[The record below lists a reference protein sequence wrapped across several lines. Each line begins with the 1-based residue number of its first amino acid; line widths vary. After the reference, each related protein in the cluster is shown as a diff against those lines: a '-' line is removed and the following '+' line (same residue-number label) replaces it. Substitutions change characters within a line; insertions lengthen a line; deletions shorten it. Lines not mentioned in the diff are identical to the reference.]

1 MRRVTLAVPAALALL
16 AATACGAPSEN
27 ASDAANGEET
37 LVVGATAVPAGDIL
51 EFIEAEL
58 AADAG
63 LDLEIHEYSDYIA
76 PNAAL
81 AEGQLDVNLYQ
92 HEPFLLEYNEG
103 NGTDLVAVEQ
113 IYLPPLGLYSNV
125 VDDLDD
131 LDEGAE
137 VALPNDPTNEFRALL
152 LLEEGGLITLA
163 EGIDEATFSL
173 SDIEDN
179 PRDLRFR
186 EVEAAQLP
194 RSLDDVDAAIVNNN
208 YAQEAGLDFE
218 EDSILLEEVEGNPYV
233 NVLAARSDNAD
244 DPRIATLAE
253 LLTAPET
260 VRFIEEEYQ
269 GSVIPAVAE
278 QQ

>member
-1 MRRVTLAVPAALALL
+1 MRRATLAVPAALALF

-27 ASDAANGEET
+27 ASAEANGEDT

-92 HEPFLLEYNEG
+92 HEPFLVEYNEG

-125 VDDLDD
+125 VDDTDD
-131 LDEGAE
+131 LEEGAE

-163 EGIDEATFSL
+163 EGIDESAFSL
-173 SDIEDN
+173 DDIEEN
-179 PRDLRFR
+179 PLDLRFR
-186 EVEAAQLP
+186 QVEAAQLP

-218 EDSILLEEVEGNPYV
+218 EDSILLEGFEGNPYV
-233 NVLAARSDNAD
+233 NVLAARADNTD
-244 DPRIATLAE
+244 DPRIATLVE
-253 LLTAPET
+253 LLTSPET

-269 GSVIPAVAE
+269 GSVIPATAG
-278 QQ
+278 

>member
-1 MRRVTLAVPAALALL
+1 MRRATLAVPAALALL

-27 ASDAANGEET
+27 ASAGANGEDT

-125 VDDLDD
+125 VDGVGELG
-131 LDEGAE
+131 EGAE

-163 EGIDEATFSL
+163 EGIDESAFSL
-173 SDIEDN
+173 DDIEEN
-179 PRDLRFR
+179 PLDLRFR

-233 NVLAARSDNAD
+233 NVLAARADNAD
-244 DPRIATLAE
+244 DPRIATLVE

-269 GSVIPAVAE
+269 GSVIPATSG
-278 QQ
+278 

>member
-27 ASDAANGEET
+27 ASDEANGEDT

-76 PNAAL
+76 PNSAL

-92 HEPFLLEYNEG
+92 HEPFLMEYNEG
-103 NGTDLVAVEQ
+103 NDTDLVAVEQ

-125 VDDLDD
+125 IDDLDD
-131 LDEGAE
+131 LEEGSE

-152 LLEEGGLITLA
+152 LLEEGGLVTLA

-173 SDIEDN
+173 GDIEEN
-179 PRDLRFR
+179 PLDLQFR

-218 EDSILLEEVEGNPYV
+218 EDSILLEEFEGNPYV
-233 NVLAARSDNAD
+233 NVLASRADNVD
-244 DPRIATLAE
+244 DPRIATLVE
-253 LLTAPET
+253 LLTSPET
-260 VRFIEEEYQ
+260 VQFIEEEYL
-269 GSVIPAVAE
+269 GSVIPATAE
-278 QQ
+278 

>member
-1 MRRVTLAVPAALALL
+1 MRRAVFAVPAALALL
-16 AATACGAPSEN
+16 AVSACGAPSEN
-27 ASDAANGEET
+27 NTEAAEGEEP

-51 EFIEAEL
+51 RFVESEL
-58 AADAG
+58 AAEAG
-63 LDLEIHEYSDYIA
+63 LTLEIHEYSDYIA

-103 NGTDLVAVEQ
+103 NDTDLVAVEQ
-113 IYLPPLGLYSNV
+113 IYLPPLGLYSKS
-125 VDDLDD
+125 VDDIAD
-131 LDEGAE
+131 LAEGSE

-163 EGIDEATFSL
+163 EGVDEATFSL
-173 SDIEDN
+173 SDIEEN
-179 PRDLRFR
+179 PRDLDFR

-218 EDSILLEEVEGNPYV
+218 NDSILLEEFEGNPYV
-233 NVLAARSDNAD
+233 NILASRADNTD
-244 DPRIATLAE
+244 DPRVEVLID
-253 LLTAPET
+253 LLTSPDT
-260 VRFIEEEYQ
+260 VRFIEETYE
-269 GSVIPAVAE
+269 GSVIPATAG
-278 QQ
+278 

>member
-1 MRRVTLAVPAALALL
+1 MRRAVFAVPAALALL
-16 AATACGAPSEN
+16 AVAACGAPSEN
-27 ASDAANGEET
+27 NTEAAEGEEP

-51 EFIEAEL
+51 RFIETEL
-58 AADAG
+58 APEAG
-63 LDLEIHEYSDYIA
+63 LSLEIHEYSDYIA

-81 AEGQLDVNLYQ
+81 AEGQLDANLYQ

-113 IYLPPLGLYSNV
+113 IYLPPLGLYSKS
-125 VDDLDD
+125 VDDVAD
-131 LDEGAE
+131 LAEGAE

-173 SDIEDN
+173 SDIEEN
-179 PRDLRFR
+179 PRDLEFR

-208 YAQEAGLDFE
+208 YAQEAGLDFA

-233 NVLAARSDNAD
+233 NVLASRSDNAD
-244 DPRIATLAE
+244 DPRVAELAE
-253 LLTAPET
+253 LLTSPEA
-260 VRFIEEEYQ
+260 VRFIEETYE
-269 GSVIPAVAE
+269 GSVIPAAAE
-278 QQ
+278 

>member
-1 MRRVTLAVPAALALL
+1 MRRATLAVPAALALL

-27 ASDAANGEET
+27 ASAEANGEDT

-51 EFIEAEL
+51 EFIDAEL

-63 LDLEIHEYSDYIA
+63 LELEIHEYSDYIA

-92 HEPFLLEYNEG
+92 HEPFLLEYNDG

-125 VDDLDD
+125 VDDLED
-131 LDEGAE
+131 LEEGAE

-163 EGIDEATFSL
+163 EGIDESTFSL
-173 SDIEDN
+173 DDIEEN
-179 PRDLRFR
+179 PLDLQFR

-218 EDSILLEEVEGNPYV
+218 EDSILLEEFEGNPYV
-233 NVLAARSDNAD
+233 NVLAARADNAD
-244 DPRIATLAE
+244 DPRIATLVE
-253 LLTAPET
+253 LLTSPET

-269 GSVIPAVAE
+269 GSVIPAVAD
-278 QQ
+278 